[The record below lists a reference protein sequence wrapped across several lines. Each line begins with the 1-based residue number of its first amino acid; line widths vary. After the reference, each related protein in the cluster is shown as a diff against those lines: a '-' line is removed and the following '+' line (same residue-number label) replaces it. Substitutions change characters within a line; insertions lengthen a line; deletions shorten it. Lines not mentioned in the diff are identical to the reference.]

1 MGLDLARVAGAEW
14 QAWKDPCAVGGF
26 LCAPPMALVG
36 ALLSP
41 NVWVAWAAAELA
53 MAIALAP
60 RSATE
65 DGRVAGLP

>member
-1 MGLDLARVAGAEW
+1 MRGET
-14 QAWKDPCAVGGF
+14 PAVGGF
-26 LCAPPMALVG
+26 LFAPPMAVVC

-53 MAIALAP
+53 MAIGLAP